1 MREAGGAGA
10 QPCPS
15 LPPSRPSAG
24 AEPGARG
31 VGTRGVGTCVLTCE
45 EPARPSGATARAG
58 PPPPRGQTPCSPFFL
73 RPGVRASGMCECA
86 SVWGGCAW
94 GAVWQAAMGRAVPGS
109 GQRGP
114 GCRACPPAPAAPSV
128 RLRPPAPTRCPPSC
142 GWGRRPGPPP
152 SALSGLCLYRSFAF
166 VWIQIRFIH
175 GLETF
180 RPKRA
185 KNQGGLGAGHLYTMS
200 PLPRPGSTHLLLGA
214 GGPQKCRVSG
224 EVEATRG
231 PAWQAGVLL
240 GGGGGPGWAGVG
252 PPYCALTPGAY
263 PTQAAGV
270 RPGGGGAQAHA
281 GAIAGAP
288 RAEVQ
293 RLWKAQGPGRA
304 GGEEG
309 PAEVVGLFVVEVF
322 LLRFC
327 CWFWGGGHGLSEV
340 LLRPLALGAVSVS
353 KAARLPS
360 PRQPRTWP

>member
-1 MREAGGAGA
+1 
-10 QPCPS
+10 
-15 LPPSRPSAG
+15 
-24 AEPGARG
+24 
-31 VGTRGVGTCVLTCE
+31 
-45 EPARPSGATARAG
+45 
-58 PPPPRGQTPCSPFFL
+58 
-73 RPGVRASGMCECA
+73 MCECA